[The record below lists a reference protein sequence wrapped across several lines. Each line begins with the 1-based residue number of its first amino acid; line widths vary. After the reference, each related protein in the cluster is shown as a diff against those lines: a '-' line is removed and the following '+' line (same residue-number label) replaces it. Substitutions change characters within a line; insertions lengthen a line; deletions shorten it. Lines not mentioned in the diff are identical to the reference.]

1 MSQLRELNFNSW
13 HKLKPSMLYSLQLR
27 LVLIKLWSL
36 ILKPD
41 PKCQETLPCQQGLS
55 QVSLLITAN
64 KYFNSGTFGR
74 KGWSGALC
82 LAPYEEMTT
91 EICSAWLI
99 FYAEIHWVCSAI
111 LVACFALCLLHLQ
124 CYLQELSGTTTKRGF
139 IPAGQRWLT
148 SLTASCNSEGPA
160 TKQELKVLCNF

>member
-1 MSQLRELNFNSW
+1 
-13 HKLKPSMLYSLQLR
+13 MLHSLQLR

-41 PKCQETLPCQQGLS
+41 PKCWETLPWQQGLS

-74 KGWSGALC
+74 KGWSGAPC
-82 LAPYEEMTT
+82 LVPYEEMTT

-99 FYAEIHWVCSAI
+99 FYAEIHWVCSVI
-111 LVACFALCLLHLQ
+111 LVACFALCSSLHLQ
-124 CYLQELSGTTTKRGF
+124 CYLQQLSGTTTKRGF
-139 IPAGQRWLT
+139 VPAGQHWLT
-148 SLTASCNSEGPA
+148 SLTASCNSEGA
-160 TKQELKVLCNF
+160 TTKQELKVLCNF